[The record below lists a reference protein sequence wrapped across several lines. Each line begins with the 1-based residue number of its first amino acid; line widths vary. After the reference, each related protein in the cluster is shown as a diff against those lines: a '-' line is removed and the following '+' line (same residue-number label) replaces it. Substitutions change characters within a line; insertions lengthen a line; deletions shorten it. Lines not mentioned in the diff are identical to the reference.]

1 MGEGRRSDG
10 NCEFQTEKD
19 LVGGSSGKNGIATIT
34 QWKTLMSAPTKG
46 VKFNLKTRLKPK
58 KKITRGAR
66 SRNGEGHGVLAQLG
80 KTVSSQLE
88 KKGTVWVQGKLGT
101 PMGVSTVKN
110 AKETRNLTC
119 LIDTIH
125 CIRPNFDKGKI
136 KS

>member
-1 MGEGRRSDG
+1 M
-10 NCEFQTEKD
+10 
-19 LVGGSSGKNGIATIT
+19 VGGSGGRNGIATIT

-58 KKITRGAR
+58 KKVTRGAR
-66 SRNGEGHGVLAQLG
+66 SRNGEGLGVLAQLG

-88 KKGTVWVQGKLGT
+88 KKENVWVQGKLGT

-110 AKETRNLTC
+110 AKETRSLTC
-119 LIDTIH
+119 LIDTTH

-136 KS
+136 NS